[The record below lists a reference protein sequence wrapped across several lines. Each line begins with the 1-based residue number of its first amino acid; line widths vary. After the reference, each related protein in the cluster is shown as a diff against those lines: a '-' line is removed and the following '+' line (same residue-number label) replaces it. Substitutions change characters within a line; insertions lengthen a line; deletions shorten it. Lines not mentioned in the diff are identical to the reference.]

1 MKFPVLLVAVSAS
14 FFAQSVVAD
23 VVHIAREEVGIVPR
37 VPAVYYPT
45 TTTTTQKSV
54 STVKPSTSTSASE
67 CVAPIWGQCG
77 GLWWTGCT
85 KCPPDWVCTWLND
98 FYSQCLLKSS
108 SSSTTSK
115 VTSTSSTSKPTS
127 TRSIY

>member
-77 GLWWTGCT
+77 GGSGRRTPLMY
-85 KCPPDWVCTWLND
+85 PHFVSRPLVDWMHKVSSRLGLHMVKRFLLPMLAQIELQFND
-98 FYSQCLLKSS
+98 
-108 SSSTTSK
+108 
-115 VTSTSSTSKPTS
+115 
-127 TRSIY
+127 